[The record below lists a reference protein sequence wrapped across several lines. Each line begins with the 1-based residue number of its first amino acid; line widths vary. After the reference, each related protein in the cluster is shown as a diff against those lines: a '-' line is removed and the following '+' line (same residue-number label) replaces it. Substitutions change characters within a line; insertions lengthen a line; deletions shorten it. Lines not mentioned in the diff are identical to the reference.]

1 MHDVADGCYILLAKK
16 LQGCVVNIKKHLSF
30 SALRKK
36 MSEIFSNI
44 PDSRQQKKISISQHD
59 AFMSGFACMHFQDSS
74 LLQFQKRLEDKQH
87 QNNLRTLFD
96 VQKIPSD
103 TQMRDIIDE
112 VSSDHFRPI
121 FKDYY
126 SRLQRGKYLEQFQIF
141 PNMYYCPMDGSE
153 FHSSKDVHCTQCL
166 TKEYKKGEITYSH
179 QILQGGIAHPD
190 CSEVIPF
197 MPEQIVNTDGATKQD
212 CEMNAAKRYLRLL
225 HKEHPQMNFLLGGD
239 SLFSRQPIIED
250 VLSLGMHYLFAAKP
264 EDHKVMMRTI
274 GEYQDADEIEFI
286 DEKDR
291 RHVYEWILDIPL
303 NGNKETISVNFL
315 RCTIFKKNKKGEEVI
330 AYRNSWVTD
339 INISNENIITL
350 VRAGRCRWKNENELF
365 NVMKNHGYC
374 MEHNYGHGQK
384 NLAYSFYLLTLLAF
398 MVHQI
403 FELTDNLYQACR
415 KKCGSKK
422 HLWETI
428 RSYIK
433 IIIFDTWEILL
444 EFLLRPTGY
453 QLVAMQKTPP

>member
-1 MHDVADGCYILLAKK
+1 
-16 LQGCVVNIKKHLSF
+16 
-30 SALRKK
+30 
-36 MSEIFSNI
+36 MSEVFLSI
-44 PDSRQQKKISISQHD
+44 PDARQQKKIIISQHD
-59 AFMSGFACMHFQDSS
+59 ALMSGFACMHFQDSS
-74 LLQFQKRLEDKQH
+74 LLQFQKRLEEDQH
-87 QNNLRTLFD
+87 KNNLRTLFD
-96 VQKIPSD
+96 VQNIPSD
-103 TQMRDIIDE
+103 TQMREIIDE

-126 SRLQRGKYLEQFQIF
+126 SRLQRGKHLEQFQVF
-141 PNMYYCPMDGSE
+141 PGMYYCPMDGSE
-153 FHSSKDVHCTQCL
+153 FHSSKDVHCEQCL
-166 TKEYKKGEITYSH
+166 TKEHKKGELTYSH

-197 MPEQIVNTDGATKQD
+197 MPEHIVNTDGATKQD
-212 CEMNAAKRYLRLL
+212 CEMNAAKRYIQILK
-225 HKEHPQMNFLLGGD
+225 KEHPQMGFLLGGD

-250 VLSLGMHYLFAAKP
+250 VLYLNMHYLFAAKP

-274 GEYQDADEIEFI
+274 DEYQDTDEIEFL
-286 DEKDR
+286 DKKDR
-291 RHVYEWILDIPL
+291 RHVYEWILDVPL
-303 NGNKETISVNFL
+303 NGNKETVNVNFL
-315 RCTIFKKNKKGEEVI
+315 RCTIYTKNEKDEEII

-339 INISNENIITL
+339 IKISKENIVTL
-350 VRAGRCRWKNENELF
+350 VKAGRCRWKNENELF

-384 NLAYSFYLLTLLAF
+384 NLAYNFYLLTLLAF
-398 MVHQI
+398 TIHQI

-433 IIIFDTWEILL
+433 LIIFDTWEKLL
-444 EFLLRPTGY
+444 EFVLRPARY
-453 QLVAMQKTPP
+453 YLVEMQDAPP